1 MERDEIKGLTQQA
14 FTAMMAWA
22 ADPDGFEM
30 TQSQIAT
37 YVPGPEGEIKLIN
50 GFVNL
55 AGLLLDEHEQETK
68 RDRVSLLQ
76 DIARR
81 RDC

>member
-1 MERDEIKGLTQQA
+1 MDRDEIKGLTQQA
-14 FTAMMAWA
+14 FTAMRAWA
-22 ADPDGFEM
+22 EDPDGFEM

-37 YVPGPEGEIKLIN
+37 YVPGPDGEIKLIN

-55 AGLLLDEHEQETK
+55 AGLLLDELEEETK
-68 RDRVSLLQ
+68 RDRVSLLE